1 MYYILGLSWLLSD
14 SRSPG
19 AGFFPIGSQIVKI
32 GERRIFTE
40 KKIFSICVLNV

>member
-1 MYYILGLSWLLSD
+1 MNIDRVKDINVLNFRG
-14 SRSPG
+14 
-19 AGFFPIGSQIVKI
+19 GFFSYWISQIVKI